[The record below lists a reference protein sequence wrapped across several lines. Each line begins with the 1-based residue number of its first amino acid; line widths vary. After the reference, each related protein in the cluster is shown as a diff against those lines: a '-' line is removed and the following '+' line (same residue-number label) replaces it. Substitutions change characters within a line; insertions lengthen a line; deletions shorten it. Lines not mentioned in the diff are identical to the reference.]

1 MKAVF
6 AAVAAAII
14 VVGAFAA
21 VGTRLAPAAF
31 EHLLQAYLA
40 DHPEVVA
47 DALQRVRDRDAA
59 QAGDRKLAL
68 LASRAQELRYDPR
81 LPVLGNPMGDVTV
94 VEFFDYKCPFCRQ
107 FHPQLAGFLARNPN
121 VRFVLQDFAILGPE
135 SVLAARAALA
145 VWEHDKAHFA
155 AFHDALMRAPGR
167 FDENTIL
174 RIAGELGIDRD
185 GLMLDMADPKIDRRI
200 SELHA
205 LGAAIGVTGTPG
217 FLIGDVLVPGYID
230 AADMERLVGEAR
242 QKCATCGSPAGG

>member
-1 MKAVF
+1 MKAVI

-14 VVGAFAA
+14 VVGAVAA
-21 VGTRLAPAAF
+21 VGVQLAPAAF
-31 EHLLQAYLA
+31 ERMLQSYLA

-47 DALQRVRDRDAA
+47 DALQRVREREAA

-68 LASRAQELRYDPR
+68 LAARAQELRYDPR
-81 LPVLGNPMGDVTV
+81 LPVLGNPMSDVTV

-107 FHPQLAGFLARNPN
+107 FHLQLAGLLARNPN
-121 VRFVLQDFAILGPE
+121 VRFVLQDFAVLGPE

-145 VWEHDKAHFA
+145 VWERDKPHFA
-155 AFHDALMRAPGR
+155 AFHDALMRTSGR

-200 SELHA
+200 GELHA
-205 LGAAIGVTGTPG
+205 LAASIGITGTP
-217 FLIGDVLVPGYID
+217 
-230 AADMERLVGEAR
+230 
-242 QKCATCGSPAGG
+242 